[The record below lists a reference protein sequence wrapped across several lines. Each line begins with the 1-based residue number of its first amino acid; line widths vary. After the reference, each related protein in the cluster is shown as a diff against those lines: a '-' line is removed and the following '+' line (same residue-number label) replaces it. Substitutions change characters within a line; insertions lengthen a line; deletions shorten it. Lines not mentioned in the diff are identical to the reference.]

1 MFLFNRLF
9 QFHSH
14 VLFKVVL
21 KECIL
26 QLQGGWGGVG
36 GGKGAALTSLTQV
49 MLEWCQETERQHLQ
63 N

>member
-26 QLQGGWGGVG
+26 QLQGGVGWG
-36 GGKGAALTSLTQV
+36 GGKGTSLTSLTPV
-49 MLEWCQETERQHLQ
+49 MLEWCQETETTFTKLK
-63 N
+63 

>member
-9 QFHSH
+9 QFHPH

-26 QLQGGWGGVG
+26 QLQGGGVG
-36 GGKGAALTSLTQV
+36 GGGEGGFPYLTDAGDA
-49 MLEWCQETERQHLQ
+49 
-63 N
+63 

>member
-1 MFLFNRLF
+1 MFLFNQLF

-26 QLQGGWGGVG
+26 QLQGGVGWG
-36 GGKGAALTSLTQV
+36 GGKGTSLTSLTQV

>member
-1 MFLFNRLF
+1 MFLFNQLF

-21 KECIL
+21 KNASFSYR
-26 QLQGGWGGVG
+26 GGGVG
-36 GGKGAALTSLTQV
+36 GGKGTSLTSLTQV

>member
-14 VLFKVVL
+14 VPFKVVL

-26 QLQGGWGGVG
+26 QLQGGGVG
-36 GGKGAALTSLTQV
+36 GGGGCPYLTDAGDV
-49 MLEWCQETERQHLQ
+49 
-63 N
+63 

>member
-26 QLQGGWGGVG
+26 QLQGGWGG
-36 GGKGAALTSLTQV
+36 GGKGTSLTSLTQV

>member
-26 QLQGGWGGVG
+26 QLQGGWGG
-36 GGKGAALTSLTQV
+36 GGKGATLTSLTQV
-49 MLEWCQETERQHLQ
+49 MLEWCQETETTFTKLK
-63 N
+63 

>member
-26 QLQGGWGGVG
+26 QLQGGWGG

>member
-9 QFHSH
+9 QFHPH

-26 QLQGGWGGVG
+26 QLQGGGVG
-36 GGKGAALTSLTQV
+36 GGKGASLTSLTQV

>member
-26 QLQGGWGGVG
+26 QLQGGG
-36 GGKGAALTSLTQV
+36 GGGGATGAALTSLTQV

>member
-21 KECIL
+21 KEYIL
-26 QLQGGWGGVG
+26 QLQGGWGGG
-36 GGKGAALTSLTQV
+36 GGRGEGGCPYLTDAGDA
-49 MLEWCQETERQHLQ
+49 
-63 N
+63 

>member
-36 GGKGAALTSLTQV
+36 GEGGCPYLTDAGDA
-49 MLEWCQETERQHLQ
+49 
-63 N
+63 

>member
-1 MFLFNRLF
+1 MFLFNRLL
-9 QFHSH
+9 QFYSH

-26 QLQGGWGGVG
+26 QLQGGLGG
-36 GGKGAALTSLTQV
+36 GGKGASLTSLMQV

>member
-1 MFLFNRLF
+1 MFLFNQLF

-26 QLQGGWGGVG
+26 QLQGGVGWGGEG
-36 GGKGAALTSLTQV
+36 DFPYLTDAGDARVVSRDR
-49 MLEWCQETERQHLQ
+49 ETTFTKLK
-63 N
+63 

>member
-26 QLQGGWGGVG
+26 QLQGGWGGG
-36 GGKGAALTSLTQV
+36 GEGGCPYLTDAGDA
-49 MLEWCQETERQHLQ
+49 
-63 N
+63 

>member
-1 MFLFNRLF
+1 MFLFNQLF

-26 QLQGGWGGVG
+26 QLQGGWGGG
-36 GGKGAALTSLTQV
+36 GGKGDFPYLTDAGDA
-49 MLEWCQETERQHLQ
+49 
-63 N
+63 